1 MPNWLKQSKPRIRG
15 MTDAPAKPQGPS
27 VRLVAMNLLAR
38 REHSFHELL
47 DKLSDRFP
55 DLDPARDLRPALERL
70 RDEGLQSDERFA
82 AAWVRYRSSRG
93 IGPLKIRAELK
104 PRRLAPEI
112 VEEALHQEGIDWE
125 ALCEQVFLGK
135 FRPSRR
141 ADLREK
147 ARWQRFLQQRGFT
160 GAEIRAVLRRAG
172 AAVPDTLDEMDEE
185 E

>member
-1 MPNWLKQSKPRIRG
+1 

-47 DKLSDRFP
+47 DKLSGHFP
-55 DLDPARDLRPALERL
+55 ELDPVRDLRPALERL
-70 RDEGLQSDERFA
+70 RDEGLQSDQRFA
-82 AAWVRYRSSRG
+82 GAWVRYRSSRG
-93 IGPLKIRAELK
+93 IGPLKIRAELQ

-112 VEEALHQEGIDWE
+112 LEEALHQDGIDWE
-125 ALCEQVFLGK
+125 ALCEEVFLRK
-135 FRPSRR
+135 FRPARR

-147 ARWQRFLQQRGFT
+147 ARWQRFLQQRGFAH
-160 GAEIRAVLRRAG
+160 AEIREVLRRAG
-172 AAVPDTLDEMDEE
+172 AAAAGQLDEYDSNSSDEE